1 MTHRKMIA
9 GIAGLAVA
17 AGGTGVAVAAT
28 GAAAPKNVVVDQKG
42 GFKVV
47 PNKYVQDMLRFN
59 KDVYTVKSG
68 GSVTL
73 KLTNDDEGPH
83 TFTVVRKGDLPKT
96 PKQVQNCAICN
107 KLFQVHGVD
116 PNNPGPPK
124 FQFLEDGASS
134 NTPPHVNKV
143 GDSAIGP
150 FDKHSTIKLPV
161 TAKAGTT
168 LHFMC
173 LFHPQMQA
181 ELKVVK

>member
-28 GAAAPKNVVVDQKG
+28 GAAAPKSVTVAQSD

-68 GSVTL
+68 GTVKF
-73 KLTNDDEGPH
+73 KLTADQEGPH
-83 TFTVVRKGDLPKT
+83 TLSIVRKGDLPT
-96 PKQVQNCAICN
+96 TAKQVQNCAVCN
-107 KLFQVHGVD
+107 KLFQAHGID

-124 FQFLEDGASS
+124 FQFLEDGVGQA
-134 NTPPHVNKV
+134 TPTHLNKV
-143 GDSAIGP
+143 GDSAVSAFNKGGVV
-150 FDKHSTIKLPV
+150 TLPV

-168 LHFMC
+168 LHFLC